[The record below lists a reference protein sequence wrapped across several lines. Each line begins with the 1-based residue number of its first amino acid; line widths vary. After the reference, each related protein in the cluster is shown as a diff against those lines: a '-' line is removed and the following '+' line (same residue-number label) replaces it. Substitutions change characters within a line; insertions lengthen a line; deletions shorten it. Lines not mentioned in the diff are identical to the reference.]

1 MLIDYIN
8 HLALFQYIGGLLI
21 WFFLLIYKPTFEEMY
36 VMTPTLFPDIA
47 NWSDSKLGLILNCL

>member
-21 WFFLLIYKPTFEEMY
+21 WFFLLFLLEQYLASSKNLSYFEKSI
-36 VMTPTLFPDIA
+36 F
-47 NWSDSKLGLILNCL
+47 